1 MMSLN
6 REAPERQDIEALL
19 PWHAAGTLSRRDSD
33 RVEQALASDR
43 ELARRYELVREE
55 LNETIHLN
63 ETLGAP
69 SARAMEKLFAA
80 IDAEAPVAKKAS
92 FNFMGRI
99 VEFMSSFSPRTLAYA
114 GTAAAIAADGAGRG
128 PDHRG
133 GPQPDSGSSNIKLA
147 SHDTGDQRAVV
158 RFSANASLADVTR
171 FLDVNQAAVVLRSDP
186 GRSLRDPAR
195 RFADAG
201 SRVHPRD
208 PAHEGRV
215 ADRRVHRDQ
224 ELIVQSAASETTRRG
239 ALWPQRGRPP

>member
-92 FNFMGRI
+92 FNFVGRV

-114 GTAAAIAADGAGRG
+114 GTAAAIALLVQAAVLTTVVVRDQ
-128 PDHRG
+128 G
-133 GPQPDSGSSNIKLA
+133 GTTHELA
-147 SHDTGDQRAVV
+147 SHDNGIAARGRALH
-158 RFSANASLADVTR
+158 RRSATLADVTR
-171 FLDVNQAAVVLRSDP
+171 FLDVNKAIVVSGPKRGGLYDIQLS
-186 GRSLRDPAR
+186 AI
-195 RFADAG
+195 ADAG
-201 SRVHPRD
+201 SRLHPRD
-208 PAHEGRV
+208 PADEGRIQ
-215 ADRRVHRDQ
+215 DRRVHRDQ
-224 ELIVQSAASETTRRG
+224 ELAVQSGVGAYADAS
-239 ALWPQRGRPP
+239 A

>member
-80 IDAEAPVAKKAS
+80 IEAEAPVAKKAS
-92 FNFMGRI
+92 FNFMGR
-99 VEFMSSFSPRTLAYA
+99 VAEFMSSFSPRTLAYA
-114 GTAAAIAADGAGRG
+114 GTAAALALMIQAAALTTVVVRDQNTPAGHVLQND
-128 PDHRG
+128 P
-133 GPQPDSGSSNIKLA
+133 SMSN
-147 SHDTGDQRAVV
+147 QRAVV
-158 RFSANASLADVTR
+158 RFSANATLADVTR
-171 FLDVNQAAVVLRSDP
+171 FLDVNKAAVVHGPNRGGMYEIQL
-186 GRSLRDPAR
+186 
-195 RFADAG
+195 
-201 SRVHPRD
+201 
-208 PAHEGRV
+208 
-215 ADRRVHRDQ
+215 
-224 ELIVQSAASETTRRG
+224 AASPMSDDEFNGAIRRMRAETNIV
-239 ALWPQRGRPP
+239 AFIAPKN

>member
-1 MMSLN
+1 MMNLN

-92 FNFMGRI
+92 FNFVGRLA
-99 VEFMSSFSPRTLAYA
+99 EFMSGFSPRTLAYA
-114 GTAAAIAADGAGRG
+114 ASAAVLALVVQAAVLTTVVVRDQ
-128 PDHRG
+128 G
-133 GPQPDSGSSNIKLA
+133 GQSYELSSADDRL
-147 SHDTGDQRAVV
+147 AVV
-158 RFSANASLADVTR
+158 RFTTGATLAEVTR
-171 FLDVNQAAVVLRSDP
+171 FLDVNHAVVANGPKPGGLYEIRLSRSMP
-186 GRSLRDPAR
+186 EAE
-195 RFADAG
+195 FANAIQRMKAE
-201 SRVHPRD
+201 SR
-208 PAHEGRV
+208 
-215 ADRRVHRDQ
+215 
-224 ELIVQSAASETTRRG
+224 IVEFIAAKN
-239 ALWPQRGRPP
+239 

>member
-80 IDAEAPVAKKAS
+80 IDAEAPVAKKAVLQ
-92 FNFMGRI
+92 FRRPRRRVH
-99 VEFMSSFSPRTLAYA
+99 VELQPAHA
-114 GTAAAIAADGAGRG
+114 GLRRHRRCDRVAGAGRG
-128 PDHRG
+128 ADHRG
-133 GPQPDSGSSNIKLA
+133 GPRSGRHDPRARLA
-147 SHDTGDQRAVV
+147 
-158 RFSANASLADVTR
+158 
-171 FLDVNQAAVVLRSDP
+171 
-186 GRSLRDPAR
+186 
-195 RFADAG
+195 
-201 SRVHPRD
+201 
-208 PAHEGRV
+208 
-215 ADRRVHRDQ
+215 
-224 ELIVQSAASETTRRG
+224 
-239 ALWPQRGRPP
+239 

>member
-1 MMSLN
+1 MMNLN

-92 FNFMGRI
+92 FNFTARI
-99 VEFMSSFSPRTLAYA
+99 VEFVSSFSPRTLAYA
-114 GTAAAIAADGAGRG
+114 GTAAAIALMVQAAVLTTVVVRNQDT
-128 PDHRG
+128 P
-133 GPQPDSGSSNIKLA
+133 SNHTLA
-147 SHDTGDQRAVV
+147 NDATLSNQRAVV
-158 RFSANASLADVTR
+158 RFTANATLADVTR
-171 FLDVNQAAVVLRSDP
+171 FLDANKAAVVHGPNRGGMYEIQL
-186 GRSLRDPAR
+186 
-195 RFADAG
+195 
-201 SRVHPRD
+201 
-208 PAHEGRV
+208 
-215 ADRRVHRDQ
+215 
-224 ELIVQSAASETTRRG
+224 AASPMSDRDFN
-239 ALWPQRGRPP
+239 AAIQRMRAESSIVAMVVPKN

>member
-80 IDAEAPVAKKAS
+80 IDAEAPVARKAS
-92 FNFMGRI
+92 FNFMGRV

-114 GTAAAIAADGAGRG
+114 GTAAAIALMVQAVVLTSVVVRDQ
-128 PDHRG
+128 G
-133 GPQPDSGSSNIKLA
+133 GQAPFQLA
-147 SHDTGDQRAVV
+147 SHEPRAMV
-158 RFSANASLADVTR
+158 RFTANATLADLTR
-171 FLDVNQAAVVLRSDP
+171 FLDVNRAVVVNGP
-186 GRSLRDPAR
+186 GRNGLYEIQLTSPMVTEADFAR
-195 RFADAG
+195 AIERMKAET
-201 SRVHPRD
+201 R
-208 PAHEGRV
+208 
-215 ADRRVHRDQ
+215 
-224 ELIVQSAASETTRRG
+224 IVEFIAPKEQ
-239 ALWPQRGRPP
+239 